1 MTQKRKEIGMGKQI
15 LAIVLIAVL
24 VSCTDQFVEG
34 EVAGGFSELAPK
46 SEIGALMEKARW
58 GNGQACLKLA
68 DCYRDGIGVK
78 PDFVNMMSML
88 SMAEDF
94 GAINRVEDYFGEIPA
109 DNELEFLAKWA
120 KDDADSN
127 AVLGALAVERGDTLQ
142 GIQMI
147 QTAAEQGSSLAILLR
162 CSTNLN
168 TIAKPGIAK
177 LKDAS
182 EKVPYAYKILGR
194 IYSGEDYRGL
204 KDEQLAAYYYLKADE
219 YTCLDREG
227 ARWLMNYYHA
237 GHDLNLSPKDLERIQ
252 ALTGMNQGEMK
263 KKCHADRYL
272 EDMVTG
278 FLFDEI
284 SKYPDIN
291 KGIIL
296 VVETKTGRIK
306 ANVSYEKEGEDYLT
320 CSYDNESS
328 HMTQGATYLALLSSG
343 KVSPES
349 VFDAGDGV
357 YGDIKDHNW
366 RRGGY
371 GKINLDWAFGHC
383 SDVAFAKAKE
393 FVYGDNSSEYD
404 SLMDSYLGD
413 STHGVMDMLTFYNAI
428 ANDGRIIK
436 LVTDGEYGVVIR
448 EQIAQPEHIRL
459 LQAGLRHTV
468 SDGIFKGAGRSY
480 TNVSAHGC
488 TFKIADGG
496 HRMELCGYFP
506 SEDPLYTIMVI
517 LEKKSLPASA
527 GGMCGEIMVQTI
539 DTLVDYYGLKNEW
552 IRDIDK

>member
-1 MTQKRKEIGMGKQI
+1 MRLMKKYFAFMVT
-15 LAIVLIAVL
+15 LVLISCADQYMEDEAV
-24 VSCTDQFVEG
+24 
-34 EVAGGFSELAPK
+34 GGFSEQAPK
-46 SEIGALMEKARW
+46 TEIDALMEKAHW
-58 GNGQACLKLA
+58 GDGQACLKLA

-78 PDFVNMMSML
+78 PDFVSMINMVIL
-88 SMAEDF
+88 AEDY
-94 GAINRVEDYFGEIPA
+94 GAIKRAEDYFGSLPA
-109 DNELEFLAKWA
+109 DDELEILSKLAKNEA
-120 KDDADSN
+120 DRDAIY
-127 AVLGALAVERGDTLQ
+127 GAMVIEKGDTLR
-142 GIQMI
+142 GRQMI
-147 QTAAEQGSSLAILLR
+147 EAAAEQESKLAMLLG
-162 CSTNLN
+162 CAPTNSGFRLES
-168 TIAKPGIAK
+168 IKK
-177 LKDAS
+177 LVKVA
-182 EKVPYAYKILGR
+182 EKVPYAYKILGN
-194 IYSGEDYRGL
+194 IYSGNDYPGL
-204 KDEQLAAYYYLKADE
+204 KDEQLAAYYYLKADQH
-219 YTCLDREG
+219 TCLGKEG
-227 ARWLMNYYHA
+227 ARWLLNYYYN
-237 GHDLNLSPKDLERIQ
+237 GGDLQLSEKDLERLHRLVSM
-252 ALTGMNQGEMK
+252 AYVETKMK
-263 KKCHADRYL
+263 SYSDRYL
-272 EDMVTG
+272 EDMITG

-284 SKYPDIN
+284 SEYPDIN
-291 KGIIL
+291 KGVIL

-306 ANVSYEKEGEDYLT
+306 ANVSYKKGGEDYLT
-320 CSYDNESS
+320 YSYDNESCL
-328 HMTQGATYLALLSSG
+328 MTQGATYLALLSSG
-343 KVSPES
+343 KVSPET
-349 VFDAGDGV
+349 VFDAGNGV

-428 ANDGRIIK
+428 ANDGRMIK

-468 SDGIFKGAGRSY
+468 SDGIFKRAGRSY

-488 TFKIADGG
+488 TSKTEDGG

-527 GGMCGEIMVQTI
+527 GGTCGEIMVQTI